1 MQFITAAT
9 IVALAAVANAD
20 SVSISSAAVL
30 PSAATTTAP
39 PKCTTSADVVVCD
52 DGSSHG
58 LGPQPSG
65 SASVTEYTSSG
76 AVCTVKDGFTTCV
89 GEPVTFHVSSTTAP
103 ASSST
108 SLSAIIDSFPP
119 CEFGGCSST
128 AVSVT
133 TTDCSTST
141 PVSVTT
147 TPCPESTTTV
157 SPPAQDCTTTSVR
170 PNNNGTIPSGPT
182 TVPDT
187 PATVPVAG
195 AATGLQVP
203 AMAGLLA
210 VAGLATLML

>member
-20 SVSISSAAVL
+20 SAPISSAAVL
-30 PSAATTTAP
+30 PSSATTTAP
-39 PKCTTSADVVVCD
+39 PKCTTSADVVICD
-52 DGSSHG
+52 DGSSHI
-58 LGPQPSG
+58 LGPQPSA
-65 SASVTEYTSSG
+65 STSVTKYTSSG
-76 AVCTVKDGFTTCV
+76 SVCTVINGQTACV
-89 GEPVTFHVSSTTAP
+89 GEPVTFHESSSTAP

-108 SLSAIIDSFPP
+108 SLSVTTDCST
-119 CEFGGCSST
+119 SST

-170 PNNNGTIPSGPT
+170 PNNGTIPSGPT
-182 TVPDT
+182 
-187 PATVPVAG
+187 TVPVAG

-210 VAGLATLML
+210 VAGFATLML